1 MVARSPNLEEKN
13 LLSLQQT
20 FFLPYVFRPKN
31 YLSEMS
37 QTDLKIENIFRS
49 AETQLGL
56 LLGWGNILF
65 CKGLG
70 GGG

>member
-1 MVARSPNLEEKN
+1 
-13 LLSLQQT
+13 
-20 FFLPYVFRPKN
+20 
-31 YLSEMS
+31 MS

-65 CKGLG
+65 CNFMAAALG
-70 GGG
+70 PLARPSRSARPRNELNLT

>member
-1 MVARSPNLEEKN
+1 
-13 LLSLQQT
+13 
-20 FFLPYVFRPKN
+20 
-31 YLSEMS
+31 MS

-70 GGG
+70 GGGGRGAPPLSKIFLIQKKGN